1 MAAPAAALCSVRATA
16 SVERTATPSAPPTC
30 RAVLLRPD
38 ASPESR
44 SGELAFISTV
54 ATSGTAVEVASEL
67 SIESFFPADRATAAA
82 LRAAGRVL

>member
-1 MAAPAAALCSVRATA
+1 
-16 SVERTATPSAPPTC
+16 
-30 RAVLLRPD
+30 VLLRPD

-67 SIESFFPADRATAAA
+67 SIESFFPADRDGRGPEGGRARPLRRSAAC
-82 LRAAGRVL
+82 AAGS